1 MAHVEKFVNVR
12 VGSQTKEAS
21 PVVIVDAVRWWTPKS
36 TESVDF
42 TEVKEYIQSLK
53 HRGFNVKCVT
63 FDRWN
68 SHDMMQQL
76 NAYGMPAEILSVA
89 KKHYEDMALVLMEER
104 LHGPHIPLLID
115 ELLQLRII
123 RDKVDHPRKGSKDL
137 ADAVCGAVFNAISRT
152 PTDLNQE
159 ISIMTYDYEDE
170 QEELEALAKKG
181 RGVIELPH
189 KKEMPDHLRDFMGM
203 NDDDD
208 GGMRFVDN
216 FTML

>member
-1 MAHVEKFVNVR
+1 
-12 VGSQTKEAS
+12 
-21 PVVIVDAVRWWTPKS
+21 
-36 TESVDF
+36 
-42 TEVKEYIQSLK
+42 
-53 HRGFNVKCVT
+53 
-63 FDRWN
+63 
-68 SHDMMQQL
+68 MMQQL

-89 KKHYEDMALVLMEER
+89 KKHYEDMALGIMEER

-123 RDKVDHPRKGSKDL
+123 KDKVDHPRKGSKDL

-181 RGVIELPH
+181 RGVIEFPQ
-189 KKEMPDHLRDFMGM
+189 KKEMPDHLRDFMNM

-208 GGMRFVDN
+208 GMRFVDN
-216 FTML
+216 FTII